1 MVLAANKLQQQ
12 SQFSPAVAVQLWAS
26 HCTSLGLKFPIHTCA
41 QEGPV
46 MRGEIKD
53 LIRINSS
60 ELTPFQG
67 QQPAQDSAHSRHSEC
82 SVILWWL
89 SLLFQNCIFNISCAQ
104 DKLSF

>member
-1 MVLAANKLQQQ
+1 M
-12 SQFSPAVAVQLWAS
+12 
-26 HCTSLGLKFPIHTCA
+26 
-41 QEGPV
+41 

-82 SVILWWL
+82 SVVLWWL